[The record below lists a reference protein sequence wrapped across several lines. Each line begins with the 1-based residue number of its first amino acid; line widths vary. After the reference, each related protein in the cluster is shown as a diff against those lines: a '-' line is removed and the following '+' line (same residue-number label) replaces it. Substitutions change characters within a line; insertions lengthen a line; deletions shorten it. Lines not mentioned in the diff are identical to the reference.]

1 MLRNVF
7 KGMPLGGPTTTWL
20 TMSTETHALKGRR
33 ADRGLLLV
41 RTLAG
46 VERLLEANLSN
57 ALDRPQ
63 DIANGRI
70 PHFVDRNSFVR
81 EVFRISGCML
91 FARPISLQAKTV
103 QVALRKCNLL

>member
-1 MLRNVF
+1 MLRIVF
-7 KGMPLGGPTTTWL
+7 KGMPLGDPTTTWL

-33 ADRGLLLV
+33 ADRGFLLV

-81 EVFRISGCML
+81 EVPSY
-91 FARPISLQAKTV
+91 
-103 QVALRKCNLL
+103 LRLHVVCKAYLPAGKIRTSCIA